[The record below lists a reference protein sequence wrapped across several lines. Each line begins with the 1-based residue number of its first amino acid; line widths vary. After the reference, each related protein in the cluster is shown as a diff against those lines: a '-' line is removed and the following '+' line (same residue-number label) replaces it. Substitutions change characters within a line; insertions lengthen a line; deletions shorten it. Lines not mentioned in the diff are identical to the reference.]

1 MKKFLNFFA
10 IPIFVLGLV
19 FSLSACSGNGGDTES
34 LAHPGT
40 QESPIKI
47 GVVNA
52 DLGRWTILKSA
63 LETDGIYVEYVNFS
77 DYTSENPATSRGELD
92 INQFQHLDYLAGYN
106 VDNND
111 TLVPIGATAIY
122 PIGLYPNKS
131 DGGVKSISDI
141 KKGDKVVIPNDET
154 NSARALH
161 LLEDNGLIKLN
172 AKLISTNATV
182 QDVDKSNS
190 KVDVTAVD
198 PSETAH
204 SLSDPSVVAAVVNN
218 DFLKDADLEPK
229 DALIS
234 ESADSDYARRYIN
247 IWVTRDADSNNETY
261 KKIVEVASTNKE
273 FLQKIKEEEPNAVL
287 VTEYTETQLKE
298 ILSEL
303 QKERDGG
310 GE

>member
-1 MKKFLNFFA
+1 MKKFLNFLA
-10 IPIFVLGLV
+10 IPIFVIGLL
-19 FSLSACSGNGGDTES
+19 FSLSACSGGGGDNKS

-52 DLGRWTILKSA
+52 DLGRWGILKSA
-63 LETDGIYVEYVNFS
+63 LEKDGIYVEYVNFS
-77 DYTSENPATSRGELD
+77 DYTSENPATARGELD
-92 INQFQHLDYLAGYN
+92 INEFQHLDYLAGYN

-131 DGGVKSISDI
+131 AGGVKSISDI
-141 KKGDKVVIPNDET
+141 KEGDKIVIPNDET

-172 AKLISTNATV
+172 DKLISSNATV
-182 QDVDKSNS
+182 QDIDKANS

-218 DFLKDADLEPK
+218 DFLKDADLDPK

-234 ESADSDYARRYIN
+234 ESADSEYARRYIN

-261 KKIVEVASTNKE
+261 KKIVEVASTNKD
-273 FLQKIKEEEPNAVL
+273 FLSAIKEEEPNAVL
-287 VTEYTETQLKE
+287 VTEYTETQLKD

-303 QKERDGG
+303 QKERD
-310 GE
+310 EK